1 LILEKK
7 ILQQRWKIP
16 FAKGLLG
23 IALCFFSQSS
33 FAFADFESPLF
44 SSEQSDS
51 RLPQSTRDQMIH
63 EEHQEHA
70 QIMAIL
76 DSEQFLA
83 RTENSGFEVGELV
96 PVFSQ
101 DRHSRPVAF
110 VRITQ
115 VQKEQDGTYALMG
128 RLQSS
133 VDKAFVRP
141 GDSLVRLNLS
151 TSNENYPGRVELLQL
166 KPAPHVSSKYRPLFS
181 QSASVGGT
189 AQTLANDESHFQLFG
204 NYSYG
209 WSDQLSLQVTPLGIP
224 FGIYAAGFRYK
235 IYQSESQTVSVE
247 PSVTYFREY
256 ESGVSR
262 LDIFWDTAAT
272 GHQITHTVLRLATIP
287 FSKDNKQKVVLILG
301 SSIQTGYEFILSN
314 WDRLLLGPRYNLDA
328 RSVGGY
334 IAYHFIWD
342 RFHLNV
348 GLNATDLGAT
358 NYTTNTDK
366 PGYYLSFDMMWRY

>member
-1 LILEKK
+1 MIV
-7 ILQQRWKIP
+7 QVQNWQRKCAWN
-16 FAKGLLG
+16 FLAV
-23 IALCFFSQSS
+23 ALCFFSESS
-33 FAFADFESPLF
+33 QAWGFFFSPSISHQESVDR
-44 SSEQSDS
+44 S
-51 RLPQSTRDQMIH
+51 PQSTRDQMIY
-63 EEHQEHA
+63 EEHQDHA

-83 RTENSGFEVGELV
+83 RTESSRFQVAELV

-115 VQKEQDGTYALMG
+115 VRKEQDGAYALIG

-141 GDSLVRLNLS
+141 GDSLVRLDLS
-151 TSNENYPGRVELLQL
+151 TANENYPGRVELLQN

-224 FGIYAAGFRYK
+224 FGIYSAGFRYK
-235 IYQSESQTVSVE
+235 VYQSESQTVSVE
-247 PSVTYFREY
+247 PSVTYFREF
-256 ESGVSR
+256 ESGISR

-287 FSKDNKQKVVLILG
+287 FSRDDKEKVVLILG

-314 WDRLLLGPRYNLDA
+314 WDRILLGPKYNLDA

-334 IAYHFIWD
+334 IAYNFIWD